1 MSWSAIAAM
10 AENRA
15 IGIDGRLPW
24 RSRGD
29 LQHFKLFTQGKTI
42 LVGRKTYESLPP
54 LPGRRVIVMSRSRI
68 AGAETV
74 SSLDEVAGDVV
85 VAGGAEIYRLAL
97 PSCAS
102 LTLTVIHQSP
112 EADTFMPPFEHLFS
126 DRQEICRG
134 PEFSIFEFHK

>member
-1 MSWSAIAAM
+1 M

-24 RSRGD
+24 KSRGD
-29 LQHFKLFTQGKTI
+29 LQNFKLFTQGKTL
-42 LVGRKTYESLPP
+42 LVGRKTYENLPP
-54 LPGRRVIVMSRSRI
+54 LPGRRIIVLSRSKI
-68 AGAETV
+68 SGVETV

-85 VAGGAEIYRLAL
+85 VAGGAEVYGLAL
-97 PSCAS
+97 PSCES

-112 EADTFMPPFEHLFS
+112 EADTFMPPFEHLFK
-126 DRQEICRG
+126 DRQEVGRG